1 LSTSAAPVAI
11 LNVGRV
17 DGNAQ
22 QEAERVDEYMSLAA
36 RDLFAGV
43 PRIRFVLDRRDV

>member
-1 LSTSAAPVAI
+1 MAYAWAEHKRCAVAI

-22 QEAERVDEYMSLAA
+22 VVVKCETHTKALPAY
-36 RDLFAGV
+36 
-43 PRIRFVLDRRDV
+43 